1 MTISFSHFFPLL
13 ASVFLTWVCRTFR
26 NSMALPSAIVGSLLI
41 FYVVILIGGIS
52 LDDARESGY
61 VVSYCY
67 FTLPQAAC
75 AVRSLFT

>member
-1 MTISFSHFFPLL
+1 
-13 ASVFLTWVCRTFR
+13 
-26 NSMALPSAIVGSLLI
+26 MALPSAIVGSLLI